1 MNSSNF
7 FGPGVNFSRLN
18 GLGKPG
24 APRLSDT
31 SQFAI
36 KVKAPH
42 LGTPAGAPTRELIA
56 NIAPTS
62 PTLESLKASATT
74 VPQLQRHTLDTA
86 FLRAA
91 EVRENAYA
99 VYSGFKVGVA
109 LICESA
115 NSNRIALCKG
125 CNVENASY
133 PQGWCAEP
141 AAISNMIAEHGPSRI
156 IAVVLCADTEDGT
169 PVTPCGGCRQKL
181 MEFSAPDTKVYSIN
195 SERKLLLE
203 TTMGELLPYAF
214 TANRFVK

>member
-1 MNSSNF
+1 MNSSKF
-7 FGPGVNFSRLN
+7 SGPGVSFSRLN
-18 GLGKPG
+18 GLGEPG
-24 APRLSDT
+24 ASRLNDMSR
-31 SQFAI
+31 FAI
-36 KVKAPH
+36 QVKAPH
-42 LGTPAGAPTRELIA
+42 VGTPAGTPTRELIA
-56 NIAPTS
+56 NIPPTPENIKNS
-62 PTLESLKASATT
+62 STSL
-74 VPQLQRHTLDTA
+74 PQLQRHTLDTA

-99 VYSGFKVGVA
+99 EYSGFKVGVS

-115 NSNRIALCKG
+115 NSKRIALCKG

-141 AAISNMIAEHGPSRI
+141 AAISNMIAEHGPSKI
-156 IAVVLCADTEDGT
+156 IAVVVCADTEDGT

-181 MEFSAPDTKVYSIN
+181 MEFSSPDTKVYSIN

-203 TTMGELLPYAF
+203 TTMGELLPHAF